1 MYDLHLRDRDDDGLS
16 EKDEIIIGTDPLNPD
31 TDGDGVNDFND
42 SFPLNS
48 DAQHDTDGDT
58 MPDGWELKFGLDP
71 LDPNDAYLDLNG
83 NGVINIDEYEN
94 QADPSLQPTLLEL
107 EDSSK
112 SEGGTVNLSLLF
124 LLIINIVCINWFSYI
139 INRASLNSCYSCR

>member
-124 LLIINIVCINWFSYI
+124 LLIIILLGSHRLKYTH
-139 INRASLNSCYSCR
+139 